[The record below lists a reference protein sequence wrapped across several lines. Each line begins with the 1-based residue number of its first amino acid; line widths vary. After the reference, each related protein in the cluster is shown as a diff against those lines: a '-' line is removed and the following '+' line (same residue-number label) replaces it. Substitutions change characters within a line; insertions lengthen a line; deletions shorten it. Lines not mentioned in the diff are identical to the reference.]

1 MMFILQLLPDWL
13 LYSIVLISFLVL
25 ILCSIVIIIP
35 YRQIIQIIALVILML
50 ATWLSGVKSN
60 EESWN
65 NKVKELQIKVLEAEN
80 KSKEINTV
88 IVEKIVKKK
97 ELIYTKGQDIIKFID
112 KEIVKYDDE
121 CRIPEVAI
129 KAHNLAAESIK

>member
-1 MMFILQLLPDWL
+1 MFILELLPDWL
-13 LYSIVLISFLVL
+13 LYSIILINFTVL
-25 ILCSIVIIIP
+25 ILCSIIVIIP
-35 YRQIIQIIALVILML
+35 YRQAIQIIALIILML

-65 NKVKELQIKVLEAEN
+65 NKVKQLQIKVLEAEN
-80 KSKEINTV
+80 KSKEVNTV
-88 IVEKIVKKK
+88 IVEKIIKKK
-97 ELIYTKGQDIIKFID
+97 ELIYTKGQDIVKFID
-112 KEIVKYDDE
+112 KEVIKYDDQ

>member
-1 MMFILQLLPDWL
+1 MFILELLPDWL
-13 LYSIVLISFLVL
+13 LYSIILINFTAL
-25 ILCSIVIIIP
+25 ILCSIIVIIP
-35 YRQIIQIIALVILML
+35 YRQAIQIIALIILML

-65 NKVKELQIKVLEAEN
+65 NKVKQLQIKVLEAEN
-80 KSKEINTV
+80 KSKEVNTV
-88 IVEKIVKKK
+88 IVEKIIKKK
-97 ELIYTKGQDIIKFID
+97 ELIYTKGQDIVKFID
-112 KEIVKYDDE
+112 KEVIKYDDQ